1 MDYTNK
7 FKSAINDAGRR
18 HANEPA
24 FIKDLFGAVNNDG
37 YIATYEK
44 GIGVKITRD
53 NLKFNIDTEGI
64 DVEPYEAPYDPSE
77 VSSLSREDTLKLLDE
92 IKKNM
97 DLVGKLLTE
106 RERLISKSYY
116 HASYIEGMLMAQI
129 PVDEADIPKMG
140 IKDVIGPVLFGVFTW
155 YFIITIP
162 IAIKMYRNKQDKKYA
177 EYTRIQKSFADE
189 HPEFFELQSQ
199 MAEDYYFLN
208 YVTVVEKAKEY
219 QIELE
224 KYVLSGREAWG
235 IDCVGEE
242 FYNAAAIEE
251 IYAIIKSRRAD
262 NFKEAINLLDETK
275 YRARME
281 SAQQAIL
288 NASEIAAEEAV
299 KQTAYARETEKNTHQ
314 SATYAKATANYSRRA
329 AYYSKQTAEN
339 TARFR

>member
-7 FKSAINDAGRR
+7 FKSAINAAGKRN
-18 HANEPA
+18 ANEPDV
-24 FIKDLFGAVNNDG
+24 FKDLFWSVNNDG
-37 YIATYEK
+37 YIATYEEGK
-44 GIGVKITRD
+44 GVTVKRG
-53 NLKFNIDTEGI
+53 NLRFSVDQEKIN
-64 DVEPYEAPYDPSE
+64 VEPYEAPYNPNE
-77 VSSLSREDTLKLLDE
+77 VSSLSREDTLKLLDA
-92 IKKNM
+92 IKENM
-97 DLVGKLLTE
+97 GLVGKLLTE

-140 IKDVIGPVLFGVFTW
+140 IKDVIGPILFGVFTW
-155 YFIITIP
+155 YFIIIIP
-162 IAIKMYRNKQDKKYA
+162 IAIKMYRNKQDKKFA
-177 EYTRIQKSFADE
+177 EYTKIQKSFADE
-189 HPEFFELQSQ
+189 HPEFFELQSR

-288 NASEIAAEEAV
+288 NASEIAAEEEV
-299 KQTAYARETEKNTHQ
+299 KQTQYMKNIEKNTHQ
-314 SATYAKATANYSRRA
+314 SATYSKILSGNSRKIL
-329 AYYSKQTAEN
+329 YYCRKNS
-339 TARFR
+339 